1 MTISYNKLW
10 GLLVDKKMSASEL
23 RKNTEI
29 TPNMM
34 IRMGKIKMFLCL
46 DQDVFVIVLNVI
58 LETLLST
65 FMTVNNSNG
74 NK

>member
-10 GLLVDKKMSASEL
+10 ELLVDKKMSASEL